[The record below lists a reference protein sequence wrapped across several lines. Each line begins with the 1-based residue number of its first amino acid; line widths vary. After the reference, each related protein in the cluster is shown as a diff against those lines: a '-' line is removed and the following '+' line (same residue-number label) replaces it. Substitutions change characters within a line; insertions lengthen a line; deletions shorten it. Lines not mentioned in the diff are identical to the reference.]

1 MAICCSVALL
11 TSSPKPHANT
21 VAFCPLTSA
30 AAETAV
36 SNSVMPDAA
45 SIVCSPSERS
55 STILV
60 AFSRLSLAS
69 IPSMRFHTASKPS
82 EIEVLPFAD
91 ISSIP
96 SLISDVL
103 YDHPTRVV
111 ALAAKDTTE
120 KRTANSPTE
129 YWLTSC
135 LAKAF
140 DPLAPSS
147 EPSGRGFFIEP
158 LSSSNRTKSIAH
170 GGGGGDGGGGLG
182 GGGLGGGGEGGGGV
196 GYPPWKPR
204 LYLENGD
211 SLMLVPGKQALLLCM
226 SVILNS
232 KPALIL
238 M

>member
-69 IPSMRFHTASKPS
+69 IPSMSCHTAWKPS
-82 EIEVLPFAD
+82 EIEVGPSAD

-158 LSSSNRTKSIAH
+158 LSSSNRTKSSAQEVDVVDD
-170 GGGGGDGGGGLG
+170 GGGGSGGGGDGGGAG
-182 GGGLGGGGEGGGGV
+182 
-196 GYPPWKPR
+196 
-204 LYLENGD
+204 
-211 SLMLVPGKQALLLCM
+211 Q
-226 SVILNS
+226 
-232 KPALIL
+232 
-238 M
+238 